1 MSENLEKKKLI
12 WNLVFVD
19 TQSKLISA
27 DGNNTRRENFDA
39 IAFDDKL
46 TVHYFVAP

>member
-1 MSENLEKKKLI
+1 MSENLEKSRFEI
-12 WNLVFVD
+12 SFFVD

-27 DGNNTRRENFDA
+27 DANNAQRENFDA